1 LGFESPEEAIGL
13 RVYARGRNTNE
24 RIIGVVADF
33 NYESMHHEIIP
44 IITYIRLQ
52 EMNTV
57 SLRIKGSNVQETIA
71 HVKSVWSRFNPGYP
85 ISYTFMDDRINA
97 LYRNE
102 ARMMEMFGYF
112 SLLAIFI
119 ACLGLFG
126 LASFTTEQ
134 RTKEIGVRKV
144 LGANISNIVILLSK
158 EYSKWVLVANIIAWP
173 VAYFAMTKWLANF
186 AYHASIGLTIFVLT
200 ALVTF
205 LIALLTVSYQSV
217 KAALGNPAQALRY
230 E

>member
-1 LGFESPEEAIGL
+1 ME
-13 RVYARGRNTNE
+13 
-24 RIIGVVADF
+24 
-33 NYESMHHEIIP
+33 
-44 IITYIRLQ
+44 
-52 EMNTV
+52 
-57 SLRIKGSNVQETIA
+57 
-71 HVKSVWSRFNPGYP
+71 
-85 ISYTFMDDRINA
+85 

-102 ARMMEMFGYF
+102 VRMMEMFGYF

-144 LGANISNIVILLSK
+144 LGASISNIMTLLSK
-158 EYSKWVLVANIIAWP
+158 EYSKWVLIANIIAWP
-173 VAYFAMTKWLANF
+173 VAYFGMKIWLRNF
-186 AYHASIGLTIFVLT
+186 AYRVNIGLTAFILT
-200 ALVTF
+200 ALLTF

-217 KAALGNPAQALRY
+217 KAALGDPAQALRY

>member
-1 LGFESPEEAIGL
+1 
-13 RVYARGRNTNE
+13 
-24 RIIGVVADF
+24 VADF

-71 HVKSVWSRFNPGYP
+71 HVQSVWGRFNPGYP
-85 ISYTFMDDRINA
+85 ISYTFMDDSINA

-173 VAYFAMTKWLANF
+173 VAYFAMNKWLNNF
-186 AYHASIGLTIFVLT
+186 AYHASIGLAIFVLT